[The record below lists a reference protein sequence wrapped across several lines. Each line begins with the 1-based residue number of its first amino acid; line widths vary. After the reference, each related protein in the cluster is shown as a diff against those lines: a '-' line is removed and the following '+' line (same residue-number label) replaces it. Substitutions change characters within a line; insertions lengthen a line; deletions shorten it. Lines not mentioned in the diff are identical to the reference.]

1 MGADSSVCARRND
14 VRAAHCLRLNV
25 QPRQRSRLASPPLLA
40 RGHPPPSIRAARDE
54 GGNMKYRLTTTLKL
68 LRDKGACPEGF
79 RKLKRSLG
87 PKWADTKPI
96 NLLRVLKSN
105 GVQDMCWCFCATRE
119 DCDKVARLIAA
130 DFAQSVLHHFTA
142 AHPNDDR
149 PAKAI
154 QAARDFVNGK
164 ITAAAGAAG
173 DAAGAA
179 GAASPAAAGAAAGD
193 AARDAAWDAV
203 WAAGAAAGA
212 AAGDAA
218 RD

>member
-1 MGADSSVCARRND
+1 
-14 VRAAHCLRLNV
+14 
-25 QPRQRSRLASPPLLA
+25 
-40 RGHPPPSIRAARDE
+40 
-54 GGNMKYRLTTTLKL
+54 MKYRLTTTLKL

-164 ITAAAGAAG
+164 ITAAARAAG
-173 DAAGAA
+173 DAARDAA
-179 GAASPAAAGAAAGD
+179 RAAARVAARDAARVAARVAAWAAGAAAGDAARD

-218 RD
+218 RDAARDAETTKQAAIIRKWLR